1 MHICEKC
8 NKPATVHLTEISNGK
23 RSEVHLCDACAQEAG
38 YVQQSHT
45 PINELLN
52 QFLKAHAQ
60 ISEPQAL
67 RCSDCGM
74 TWQEFKDT
82 SLLGCPKD
90 YEVFDAQLKGV
101 IEQAQQGA
109 THHTGKTPKIA
120 TAAHQ
125 AGGAG
130 GGAAGGGG
138 RVAAE
143 SSAAAGAPSAPD
155 DPVKLRQAEL
165 ARLRNELAEAV
176 QAESYEQA
184 AKLRDQIKALE
195 RQAG

>member
-8 NKPATVHLTEISNGK
+8 NKQATVHLTEISNGK
-23 RSEVHLCDACAQEAG
+23 RSEVHLCDGCAQEAG

-60 ISEPQAL
+60 VSEPQAL

-90 YEVFDAQLKGV
+90 YEVFESQLKGV

-109 THHTGKTPKIA
+109 THHTGKSPKVA

-125 AGGAG
+125 TGGAVG
-130 GGAAGGGG
+130 
-138 RVAAE
+138 
-143 SSAAAGAPSAPD
+143 SAGAETASGANQAEGTSPPA

-165 ARLRNELAEAV
+165 ARLRNELAQAV

-184 AKLRDQIKALE
+184 AQLRDQIKALE
-195 RQAG
+195 RQVG